1 MLRPPSGC
9 SSPFVRQISVTEGRI
24 VVEPLG
30 LFLPMSVLHEFKPKK
45 PLRYDLENLN
55 RYARKP
61 VVLADQITLRD
72 M

>member
-1 MLRPPSGC
+1 
-9 SSPFVRQISVTEGRI
+9 
-24 VVEPLG
+24 
-30 LFLPMSVLHEFKPKK
+30 MSVLHEFKPKK

-61 VVLADQITLRD
+61 VVLADQITLRN